1 MKNIFNNAYKFLF
14 IYNHQGG
21 EVVKT
26 IAVDE
31 ETWKRI
37 KTLKD
42 KFEARSYD
50 EVIKKLIET
59 WHLLELDKKVDNVIL
74 SEEEAEMMLTLL
86 ADKKEI
92 KK

>member
-1 MKNIFNNAYKFLF
+1 M
-14 IYNHQGG
+14 
-21 EVVKT
+21 KT